1 MNPAWWVRVVHT
13 RQPSPLAHKFEN
25 LPGYNLAMFTL
36 LKIGLSA
43 IDPGTIL
50 LAALLIGAV
59 LLWTR
64 WRGLGRRVVSVTA
77 LMILLIATMPLENW
91 IIRPLENRFPQVN
104 QLPERISGIIT
115 LGGGTERLFEFIAL
129 ARRHP
134 EAKLVF
140 SGGAGRLFVRE
151 KVNEADAARMFFER
165 MGLDVTRVIF
175 ENKSRNTYENAVL
188 SYALVKPKTG
198 EQWVLI
204 TSAVHMPRA
213 VGVFRKVG
221 WPVIPYPTNY
231 ATEESANIMPRL
243 NLVGGLSSISI
254 GIREWMGL
262 PVYRLLHRTDSL
274 FPAPEN

>member
-1 MNPAWWVRVVHT
+1 MV
-13 RQPSPLAHKFEN
+13 
-25 LPGYNLAMFTL
+25 
-36 LKIGLSA
+36 
-43 IDPGTIL
+43 
-50 LAALLIGAV
+50 
-59 LLWTR
+59 
-64 WRGLGRRVVSVTA
+64 
-77 LMILLIATMPLENW
+77 LLIATMPLENW

-104 QLPERISGIIT
+104 QLPEQISGIIT
-115 LGGGTERLFEFIAL
+115 LGGGTERLIEFIAL

-134 EAKLVF
+134 EARLVF

-198 EQWVLI
+198 EQWALI

-221 WPVIPYPTNY
+221 WSVIPYPVDY
-231 ATEESANIMPRL
+231 VFEESANIMPRL

>member
-1 MNPAWWVRVVHT
+1 
-13 RQPSPLAHKFEN
+13 
-25 LPGYNLAMFTL
+25 MFIL

-50 LAALLIGAV
+50 LAALLIAAV

-64 WRGLGRRVVSVTA
+64 WRGLGRRIVSVTA
-77 LMILLIATMPLENW
+77 LMVLLIATMPLENW
-91 IIRPLENRFPQVN
+91 IIRPLEDRFPQVN
-104 QLPERISGIIT
+104 QLPEQISGIIT
-115 LGGGTERLFEFIAL
+115 LGGGVERLFEFIAL

-134 EAKLVF
+134 EARLVF
-140 SGGAGRLFVRE
+140 SGGAGRLFARE
-151 KVNEADAARMFFER
+151 RVNEADAARMFFER

-175 ENKSRNTYENAVL
+175 ENKSRNSYENAVL

-198 EQWVLI
+198 EKWVLI

-221 WPVIPYPTNY
+221 WSVIPYPVNY
-231 ATEESANIMPRL
+231 VTGENANTLPRFS
-243 NLVGGLSSISI
+243 LVGGLNTISI